1 MITAASELMC
11 LSAPAARSSKSSG
24 GASSRGCWHPTSRDW
39 NLQIEK
45 DLHRT
50 FPGHPVMDGSGR
62 SALRR
67 ILAAYSRRNP
77 AVGYCQVGC
86 VLQSPLHMCGDRHC
100 AAYTDACTEL
110 QDIRATAAMPEWP
123 SASTQPSHRACTSLS
138 GSLLLLMSPDRP
150 VHVLQGMNFIAGC
163 LLLFMAEEDA
173 FWCLAVIVE
182 ELLPGYFSLA
192 MVAPQVTP
200 SKGGCIT
207 LALVA
212 HVLHPCP
219 LCSDCRWTFSTL

>member
-1 MITAASELMC
+1 MHIVALELMC
-11 LSAPAARSSKSSG
+11 LCAPAARSSKSSG

-86 VLQSPLHMCGDRHC
+86 VLHSPPHVCGDRHC
-100 AAYTDACTEL
+100 AACPDAYPQHEL
-110 QDIRATAAMPEWP
+110 HGI
-123 SASTQPSHRACTSLS
+123 
-138 GSLLLLMSPDRP
+138 
-150 VHVLQGMNFIAGC
+150 
-163 LLLFMAEEDA
+163 
-173 FWCLAVIVE
+173 
-182 ELLPGYFSLA
+182 
-192 MVAPQVTP
+192 
-200 SKGGCIT
+200 
-207 LALVA
+207 
-212 HVLHPCP
+212 
-219 LCSDCRWTFSTL
+219 